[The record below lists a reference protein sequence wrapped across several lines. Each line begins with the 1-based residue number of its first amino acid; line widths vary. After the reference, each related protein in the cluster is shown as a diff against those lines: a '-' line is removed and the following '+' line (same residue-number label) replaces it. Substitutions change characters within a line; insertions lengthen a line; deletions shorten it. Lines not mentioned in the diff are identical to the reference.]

1 MYIRLFESG
10 PGYDSIEL
18 NLRSLP
24 NPEIVDRTG
33 APIYRSDPEMDALC
47 KAISVL
53 FRYTDI
59 EEIGIGRERD
69 VRKENKVEK

>member
-18 NLRSLP
+18 NIKPVSTDDTFSLARVVTTLL
-24 NPEIVDRTG
+24 E
-33 APIYRSDPEMDALC
+33 
-47 KAISVL
+47 
-53 FRYTDI
+53 YTDI

-69 VRKENKVEK
+69 KKKKEE

>member
-18 NLRSLP
+18 NVKPIKCPDVMERSGKIIR
-24 NPEIVDRTG
+24 N
-33 APIYRSDPEMDALC
+33 DPEMAALC
-47 KAISVL
+47 RVITTL
-53 FRYTDI
+53 LECTDI

-69 VRKENKVEK
+69 KKKKEE

>member
-18 NLRSLP
+18 NIKPTYSDDIYSLTRVVTTLLE
-24 NPEIVDRTG
+24 N
-33 APIYRSDPEMDALC
+33 
-47 KAISVL
+47 
-53 FRYTDI
+53 TDI

-69 VRKENKVEK
+69 KKKKEE